1 MNEASVE
8 GSGAQ
13 LGGSAV
19 LLVGF
24 ACLAGCATIDVN
36 HAQPL
41 DPDQRFVLLPV
52 ENYSESP
59 QAGEK
64 VEAILTTMLRA
75 RRLPVERLE
84 PPPAS
89 APLEL
94 DEGRR
99 FQRGLESARPGGA
112 RYGVTGSVIEW
123 RYKNGL
129 DADPAVSVSLR
140 VVEVESGRVVWSAS
154 GSRTGWGND
163 SLGAVGVRLTDEEMK
178 ALDAAS
184 AWE

>member
-1 MNEASVE
+1 MDRPSSSWGTLVVWL
-8 GSGAQ
+8 GS
-13 LGGSAV
+13 
-19 LLVGF
+19 LLF
-24 ACLAGCATIDVN
+24 SAGCAVIDVN

-41 DPDQRFVLLPV
+41 DPDERFVLLPI
-52 ENYSESP
+52 ENYSEAP

-84 PPPAS
+84 PA
-89 APLEL
+89 APEVAPEL
-94 DEGRR
+94 NEERR
-99 FQRGLESARPGGA
+99 YQRGLEAARPQGA

-140 VVEVESGRVVWSAS
+140 VVEVGSGKVVWSAS
-154 GSRTGWGND
+154 GSRTGWGSD
-163 SLGAVGVRLTDEEMK
+163 SLGAVAQVLLRDLVAEMK
-178 ALDAAS
+178 FTRSPDS
-184 AWE
+184 E